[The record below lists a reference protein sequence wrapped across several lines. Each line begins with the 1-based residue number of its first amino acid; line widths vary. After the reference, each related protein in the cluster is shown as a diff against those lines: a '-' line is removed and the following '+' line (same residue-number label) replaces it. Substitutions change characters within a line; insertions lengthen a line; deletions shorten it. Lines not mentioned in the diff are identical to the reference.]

1 MDGIVTILK
10 PPGLTSSNVVFDV
23 RKLFQEKRAGHLG
36 TLDPAAAGVLPVCL
50 GRATKLFDILV
61 DKDKEYVFECAFGIQ
76 TDTQDAYGA
85 VIARDDKRVTED
97 ELKQILPEFV
107 GGQMQAA
114 SIYSALKVDG
124 RKMYDLARAGEV
136 VAPKVR
142 EICVHELEL
151 LEQTGDNRFLLRAAC
166 SRGTYVRSLCESLAQ
181 RLGTIGY
188 VPILLRTRSGPFT
201 SERAWTFAELES
213 VKAAGQLMDTL
224 TSCEDA
230 VSFLPELRLPFDR
243 TIPTKNGLE
252 THVRGLENGLVR
264 AYAAGTF
271 LGIGEVNQERF
282 RLTIHLYEEPRDN
295 TGNRACEEQAQ
306 SRL

>member
-23 RKLFQEKRAGHLG
+23 RKIFQEKRAGHLG

-50 GRATKLFDILV
+50 GRATRLFDILV
-61 DKDKEYVFECAFGIQ
+61 DKYKEYVFECAFGTQ

-85 VIARDDKRVTED
+85 VVARDDRRVTES
-97 ELKQILPEFV
+97 ELRQILPEFL

-124 RKMYDLARAGEV
+124 RKMYDLARAGETIE
-136 VAPKVR
+136 PKVR

-151 LEQTGDNRFLLRAAC
+151 IEQTGENRFLLRAAC

-201 SERAWTFAELES
+201 SECALTIAELETA
-213 VKAAGQLMDTL
+213 KAEGRLMDAL
-224 TSCEDA
+224 TSCEEA
-230 VSFLPELRLPFDR
+230 MSFLPELRLPAER

-252 THVRGLENGLVR
+252 THVRGLEDGLVR
-264 AYAAGTF
+264 AYGESEF
-271 LGIGEVNQERF
+271 LGIGEIRKERF
-282 RLTIHLYEEPRDN
+282 RLTIHLY
-295 TGNRACEEQAQ
+295 
-306 SRL
+306 